1 MQNEGTLPQV
11 YAKKVCFWKTFD
23 KKGYESVK
31 RWTKNI
37 DIFSKDILFFPI
49 NVNNAHWTLAVFNL
63 KEEKSYYFDSK
74 GGVNVTIMDKLGQ
87 YLKDEHRDKKKSEL
101 KLSTIKLVRK
111 KNMPQQSND
120 TDCGIFLLKF
130 AELYARKANFTFE
143 EGDMPRFRNEMMNEI
158 RTSQLNVHI

>member
-1 MQNEGTLPQV
+1 M
-11 YAKKVCFWKTFD
+11 
-23 KKGYESVK
+23 
-31 RWTKNI
+31 
-37 DIFSKDILFFPI
+37 
-49 NVNNAHWTLAVFNL
+49 NNAHWTLAVFNL

-143 EGDMPRFRNEMMNEI
+143 EEDMPRFRNAMMNEI